1 MIQSLLLA
9 LASNILSFLPA
20 EIEIF
25 LLTLEN
31 FKPINLVEHLHLLL
45 RSNKSQR
52 LNRESDGAERE
63 REERLISA
71 QSSPRMSVRVSPGQ
85 IGGEAMT
92 GNEQFIG
99 SVKPSEE
106 KQASQ
111 HGNSTGL
118 IL

>member
-1 MIQSLLLA
+1 MA
-9 LASNILSFLPA
+9 
-20 EIEIF
+20 
-25 LLTLEN
+25 
-31 FKPINLVEHLHLLL
+31 
-45 RSNKSQR
+45 QR
-52 LNRESDGAERE
+52 ERE
-63 REERLISA
+63 KEERLISA

-106 KQASQ
+106 KQVSQ